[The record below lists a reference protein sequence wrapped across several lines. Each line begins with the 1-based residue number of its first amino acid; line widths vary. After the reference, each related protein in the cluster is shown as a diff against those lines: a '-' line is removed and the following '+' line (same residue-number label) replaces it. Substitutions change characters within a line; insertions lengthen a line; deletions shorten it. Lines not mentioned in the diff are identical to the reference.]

1 MIKSKWIK
9 LKIENYISK
18 VHKKETGEAS
28 GGRVRALY
36 LLLTNEPSNDK
47 EWAGGEAGGK
57 PGRAGWEGG
66 ECEWGVYG
74 LGKGGGS

>member
-18 VHKKETGEAS
+18 VHKKETGEA
-28 GGRVRALY
+28 GGRVRVLY
-36 LLLTNEPSNDK
+36 LLLTNEPSNYK
-47 EWAGGEAGGK
+47 EWAGGGEAKRG
-57 PGRAGWEGG
+57 PGRAGRGVGVEGG
-66 ECEWGVYG
+66 EYG